1 MEKLQLTLLFKIIG
15 LGSASGLVYQNNT
28 ILAIGDNSTFLYEY
42 QMDSKT
48 VTKYPLTENP
58 QENTIKKLKPDFEAI
73 ARFENN
79 LYIFGSG
86 STENR
91 NKMVQVDVTTKQ
103 VITTFDLNDLYLGLQ
118 SIAEIQPEDFNIEG
132 VLFDGVSW
140 CFFNRG
146 NGISN
151 KNIVFTIKG
160 KSLTD
165 QTHLLA
171 SEYNLPKIKGVRTS
185 FTDAVLVDDKIYFL
199 AAAENTTS
207 TFDDGEVL
215 GSSIGCIDSNTM
227 ELEFTKQITNSH
239 KLEGITLFKKTNSE
253 IEFLLC
259 EDNDTDILESTIYSL
274 KLDLKKN

>member
-1 MEKLQLTLLFKIIG
+1 MQLTQLFKING
-15 LGSASGLVYQNNT
+15 LGSASGLIYKNDS
-28 ILAIGDNSTFLYEY
+28 LFLIGDSSTYLYEF
-42 QMDSKT
+42 QMKSK
-48 VTKYPLTENP
+48 VLTKYPLTENP
-58 QENTIKKLKPDFEAI
+58 QDTILKKLKSDFEAI
-73 ARFENN
+73 THFENN
-79 LYIFGSG
+79 MYIFGSG

-91 NKMVQVDVTTKQ
+91 NKMVQVDITTKQ
-103 VITTFDLNDLYLGLQ
+103 VITTFDLNDFYLRLQ

-132 VLFDGVSW
+132 VTFDGACW
-140 CFFNRG
+140 YFFNRG
-146 NGISN
+146 NGKSN

-165 QTHLLA
+165 QTHILA
-171 SEYNLPKIKGVRTS
+171 NEYNLAKIKGVSAS

-199 AAAENTTS
+199 ATAEDTKS
-207 TFDDGEVL
+207 TYEDGVVV
-215 GSSIGCIDSNTM
+215 GSLIGCINSNTM
-227 ELEFTKQITNSH
+227 ELEFTKQITNIH